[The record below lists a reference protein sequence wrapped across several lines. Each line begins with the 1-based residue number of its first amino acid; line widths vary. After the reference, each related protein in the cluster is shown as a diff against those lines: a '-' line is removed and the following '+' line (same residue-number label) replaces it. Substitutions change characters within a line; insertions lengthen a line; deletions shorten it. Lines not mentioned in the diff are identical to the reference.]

1 VEGEGNEKERAI
13 MPLKSKVAVRLNQ
26 AHRALKHAGYSAT
39 TLLPGE
45 SVTAF
50 NKLHE
55 QVVAD
60 LAPDGILM
68 EETVATIAHYLW
80 RKRNLGIFRQAESVQ
95 RRMRELRAAMIQR
108 ADQVSPKLEEVSEF
122 QKTFVEKWAVA
133 ETQAREEL
141 GDQHALIELGQA
153 ATIEGLLRDLEVL
166 ERLDALIDRSL
177 KRLLMLKGLKSLGN
191 SASLVQALPGPSS
204 AA

>member
-1 VEGEGNEKERAI
+1 
-13 MPLKSKVAVRLNQ
+13 MPLKSKVAIRLNQ
-26 AHRALKHAGYSAT
+26 ARRALKHAGYSAT

-50 NKLHE
+50 QKLHE

-68 EETVATIAHYLW
+68 EDTVATIAHHLW
-80 RKRNLGIFRQAESVQ
+80 RKRNLGIFRHAESVQ
-95 RRMRELRAAMIQR
+95 RRVRELRAAMIQQT
-108 ADQVSPKLEEVSEF
+108 DQVSPKLEEVSEF
-122 QKTFVEKWAVA
+122 QKTFLENWAVA
-133 ETQAREEL
+133 ETKARDEL
-141 GDQHALIELGQA
+141 GDQYALIDLGEA
-153 ATIEGLLRDLEVL
+153 ATIEGLLKDLEVL

-177 KRLLMLKGLKSLGN
+177 KRVLMLKGLKSLGN
-191 SASLVQALPGPSS
+191 SASSVPALPGPSS